1 MSLSL
6 WLVFLLEINRLIFY
20 LSVFFSEVFKQVGL
34 FVEHL
39 LHFMNIDKSHL
50 SSPLRDVCADEYGV

>member
-6 WLVFLLEINRLIFY
+6 RLVFLLEIKRLLFY
-20 LSVFFSEVFKQVGL
+20 LSVFSEVFTPVGL

-50 SSPLRDVCADEYGV
+50 SSSLRDVGADEYGV